1 MQTER
6 YRMLYEALLED
17 GDLLDLFPELKRK
30 NKQNSWETD
39 KNKFIKLQE
48 EQEKALNINV
58 ED

>member
-17 GDLLDLFPELKRK
+17 GDLLTLFPELRRK
-30 NKQNSWETD
+30 DRENNWDID

>member
-1 MQTER
+1 
-6 YRMLYEALLED
+6 MLYEALLED

-30 NKQNSWETD
+30 NKQNSWEID